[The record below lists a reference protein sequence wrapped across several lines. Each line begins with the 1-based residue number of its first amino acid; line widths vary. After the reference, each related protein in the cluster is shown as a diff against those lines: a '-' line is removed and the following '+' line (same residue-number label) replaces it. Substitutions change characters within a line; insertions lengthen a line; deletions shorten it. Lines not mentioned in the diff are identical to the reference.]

1 MKELEK
7 QIKKELSFVK
17 ECEQKNIKQLKELK
31 HKVPANLPS
40 GKIRGSICH
49 GSPQFYLTRSGE
61 KDQYLNK
68 NYLPSIQ
75 YAVKQEYHE
84 KMAAALIRREKALL
98 RLSKT
103 LEETEP
109 ASVYEK
115 MSVAKK
121 LLVAPI
127 VSSEEDY
134 IQKWLEEHPGNQNP
148 YPEDCNYTTNR
159 GEKVRSKSEKILADL
174 FYSYQIP
181 YQYEP
186 MLTLPSGKTLYPDF
200 ALLNTTTKKTLYWE
214 HLGLVDQDTYL
225 QRNIQKI
232 QQYEVN
238 GILLGETLITSFEST
253 SVPLNTKILDQKI
266 RTFLL

>member
-1 MKELEK
+1 MKTIEK
-7 QIKKELSFVK
+7 QLLKEIKDTRAYILENEKA
-17 ECEQKNIKQLKELK
+17 LKELK
-31 HKVPANLPS
+31 KKEPEVLIS
-40 GKIRGSICH
+40 GSIRSTTCR
-49 GSPQFYLTRSGE
+49 GVPQYYIHLPNKKNKYLAKS
-61 KDQYLNK
+61 N
-68 NYLPSIQ
+68 LPSIQ

-98 RLSKT
+98 RLSKA

-121 LLVAPI
+121 SLVTPI

-134 IQKWLEEHPGNQNP
+134 IQNWLEEHPGNQNP

-159 GEKVRSKSEKILADL
+159 GEKVRSKSEVL
-174 FYSYQIP
+174 
-181 YQYEP
+181 
-186 MLTLPSGKTLYPDF
+186 LTLPSGKTLYPDF

-225 QRNIQKI
+225 QKNIQKI
-232 QQYEVN
+232 QLYEVN
-238 GILLGETLITSFEST
+238 GILLGDTLITSFESS

-266 RTFLL
+266 RAFLL

>member
-1 MKELEK
+1 MKT
-7 QIKKELSFVK
+7 IKKQLLK
-17 ECEQKNIKQLKELK
+17 EIKDTRTYILENEKALKELK
-31 HKVPANLPS
+31 KKEPEVLIS
-40 GKIRGSICH
+40 GSIRSTTCR
-49 GSPQFYLTRSGE
+49 GVPQYYIHLPNKKNKYLAKS
-61 KDQYLNK
+61 N
-68 NYLPSIQ
+68 LPSIQ

-84 KMAAALIRREKALL
+84 KMATALIRREKALL

-121 LLVAPI
+121 SLVTPI

-134 IQKWLEEHPGNQNP
+134 IQNWLEEHPGNQNP

-186 MLTLPSGKTLYPDF
+186 LLTLPSGKTLYPDF
-200 ALLNTTTKKTLYWE
+200 ALLNTATKKTLYWE

-225 QRNIQKI
+225 QKNIQKI
-232 QQYEVN
+232 QLYEVN
-238 GILLGETLITSFEST
+238 GILLGDTLITSFEST
-253 SVPLNTKILDQKI
+253 SVPLNTKILDHKI